1 MQSRAPSSRRLSE
14 GVTMARK
21 LKKEAYR
28 ALKAAVIAYL
38 PMLAYGL
45 VRRVLA
51 RRHTTVTE
59 ARG

>member
-1 MQSRAPSSRRLSE
+1 
-14 GVTMARK
+14 MARK

-38 PMLAYGL
+38 PMLVFGL
-45 VRRVLA
+45 LRRALA
-51 RRHTTVTE
+51 RRQPTVNE

>member
-1 MQSRAPSSRRLSE
+1 
-14 GVTMARK
+14 MARK

-38 PMLAYGL
+38 PMLVFGL
-45 VRRVLA
+45 VRRALA
-51 RRHTTVTE
+51 RRQTTVTE